1 MKQTRI
7 TAIALTA
14 AALGVAVPASSVLA
28 QTVRTSARQTDPRR
42 DTLMRLSE
50 PLNIGELDNRFED
63 VMDLIAVRTGAD
75 IDVMYLDDR
84 NDEGFDPEWIVD
96 MNVGETTGL
105 EFIERLI
112 TRANSD
118 LDPITQFEWQMTE
131 YGAIQIGP
139 KARLNR
145 ARRTVVYDIHDL
157 LFEIPYF
164 DNAPEFDLNT
174 VLQSSGGGGG
184 GGGQSPFGGGNTQA
198 QDRESREDRA
208 QQLIDLIQNTVEPD
222 EWIDLGGSSASITY
236 LPENLVVTAP
246 DYVHRQISGYGY
258 WPKRL
263 QNARLVD
270 GRRDMD
276 IHPFRKP

>member
-1 MKQTRI
+1 MKRTTSRLP
-7 TAIALTA
+7 ALALAA
-14 AALGVAVPASSVLA
+14 AALGIALPASSVLA
-28 QTVRTSARQTDPRR
+28 QSVRTARQTDPRR

-50 PLNIGELDNRFED
+50 PMTIGELDNRFED
-63 VMDLIAVRTGAD
+63 VIELIRTRTGAD
-75 IDVMYLDDR
+75 MDVMYIDDR

-96 MNVGETTGL
+96 MTVGETTGL
-105 EFIERLI
+105 ELLERLI

-118 LDPITQFEWQMTE
+118 LQPITEFEWQMTE

-139 KARLNR
+139 KQRLN
-145 ARRTVVYDIHDL
+145 ATRRTVVYDIHDL

-174 VLQSSGGGGG
+174 VLQSGSG
-184 GGGQSPFGGGNTQA
+184 GGGQSPFGGGNNQA
-198 QDRESREDRA
+198 DDREDRA
-208 QQLIDLIQNTVEPD
+208 TRAQQIIDLIQNTVEPD

-236 LPENLVVTAP
+236 LPENLIVTAP

-263 QNARLVD
+263 QNARLID
-270 GRRDMD
+270 GRREMD
-276 IHPFRKP
+276 VRPYRRP

>member
-1 MKQTRI
+1 MKSNRI
-7 TAIALTA
+7 TALALTA
-14 AALGVAVPASSVLA
+14 AALGVALPAANTLA
-28 QTVRTSARQTDPRR
+28 QAVRSSARQTDPRR

-50 PLNIGELDNRFED
+50 PMTIGELDNRFED

-84 NDEGFDPEWIVD
+84 NDSGFDPEWIVD
-96 MNVGETTGL
+96 MNVGDTTGL
-105 EFIERLI
+105 ELIERLI

-118 LDPITQFEWQMTE
+118 LDPISEFEWQMTE

-139 KARLNR
+139 KERLNR
-145 ARRTVVYDIHDL
+145 TRRTVVYDIHDL

-174 VLQSSGGGGG
+174 VLQSSGTG
-184 GGGQSPFGGGNTQA
+184 GGGQSPFGGGNNQND
-198 QDRESREDRA
+198 DRENREERA

-222 EWIDLGGSSASITY
+222 QWIDLGGSAASITY
-236 LPENLVVTAP
+236 LPENLIVTAP
-246 DYVHRQISGYGY
+246 DYVHRQIEGYRY

-263 QNARLVD
+263 QNARLIN
-270 GRRDMD
+270 GRREMD
-276 IHPFRKP
+276 IRPYRRP